1 MLKSASVE
9 LSSLAEEVDRAQNE
23 RNILFLETLK
33 YEGMT
38 RFMKKERSMI

>member
-1 MLKSASVE
+1 MDKMLKESSVE
-9 LSSLAEEVDRAQNE
+9 LAKLSEEVDRAQNE

-38 RFMKKERSMI
+38 RFMQ